1 MATSHTMQKAQQ
13 TGTRG
18 NLALMIVLRV
28 IGAGLLAGMA
38 YIHYDLWGLGYS
50 SVSLI
55 GPLFLV
61 NAIVGVLLALAVLVL
76 PGTLLGI
83 TSTLSSLFTLGTLAA
98 LLVSIFWGLFGFHET
113 LGAPL
118 LKTTLIVEGAGVVV
132 LAVLAM
138 LAARRNGMWNW
149 RPSTTS

>member
-1 MATSHTMQKAQQ
+1 MATSHTMQK

-18 NLALMIVLRV
+18 NVVFMVALRIV
-28 IGAGLLAGMA
+28 GAALLVGMA

-55 GPLFLV
+55 GPLFLA
-61 NAIVGVLLALAVLVL
+61 NAIIGVLLAIAVIVM
-76 PGTLLGI
+76 PSTLLGI

-118 LKTTLIVEGAGVVV
+118 LKTTLTVESAGVVV
-132 LAVLAM
+132 LAVLAV
-138 LAARRNGMWNW
+138 LAARGNGLWKW
-149 RPSTTS
+149 LPSSGS